1 MRKLG
6 KIADDLCLFGQLGI
20 LSPPFGEERPDFPI
34 MLKVIPDI
42 DTFMGIE
49 GHFALGLFQGRTDI
63 DDAAEGRT
71 RFRLHAADGF
81 FRIGQVLFNDIASFT
96 GLRRRAISLDNRD
109 GARRTS
115 MFWTW

>member
-1 MRKLG
+1 
-6 KIADDLCLFGQLGI
+6 
-20 LSPPFGEERPDFPI
+20 
-34 MLKVIPDI
+34 MLEVIPDI

-63 DDAAEGRT
+63 DDAAEGRA

-81 FRIGQVLFNDIASFT
+81 FRIGQVLFNDIAIVHRSQ
-96 GLRRRAISLDNRD
+96 GGGAISLDNRD